1 MSLTTRDPRRS
12 ARAVQ
17 PRTMIVGYD
26 GSDEARVAFAVAINR
41 ARPSDTIVVVHA
53 AAPASSWLGS
63 PYYQRAVAK
72 IHQAADRILDEMRP
86 IAAHVET
93 PIEFEVLEGTPA
105 EVLIRAAA
113 VLEMS
118 SLAS

>member
-41 ARPSDTIVVVHA
+41 ARPSDTIVVHA
-53 AAPASSWLGS
+53 AAAASSWLGS